1 VKRTAS
7 HRASHDDLLSND
19 SSSQGDDFGIAPR
32 PRRTTRK
39 TTQRGNASSSQ
50 GDEEASNMT
59 EGQAIRQASEERASD
74 IIQKVEHPLWADYEY
89 TLTRVDHHHPRR
101 PTDFTKGENQSMI
114 NRHEDPYEWTTELH
128 DHKFW
133 NNFQA
138 DWYLTVIKD
147 RKNPITQELY
157 VDWSYIQKKRDP
169 VFKRVIAKSQRLGIF
184 DILDLHQEWNTEL
197 VAQFYATTWRSGE
210 GLDSTLN
217 FALEGHRF
225 ELKISE
231 LPTIFGLAGNHFDR
245 EPISIERSISD
256 KELAPLYYP
265 GNECNFGTN
274 HGMLPEFYVFN
285 NIFRN
290 TLTPK
295 RGDHTSI
302 RGSTRNLL
310 LAILDYQPPP
320 CISVFFWSE
329 LMFALNHGTVYC
341 HTPKFQNLECD

>member
-1 VKRTAS
+1 
-7 HRASHDDLLSND
+7 
-19 SSSQGDDFGIAPR
+19 
-32 PRRTTRK
+32 
-39 TTQRGNASSSQ
+39 
-50 GDEEASNMT
+50 
-59 EGQAIRQASEERASD
+59 
-74 IIQKVEHPLWADYEY
+74 
-89 TLTRVDHHHPRR
+89 
-101 PTDFTKGENQSMI
+101 
-114 NRHEDPYEWTTELH
+114 
-128 DHKFW
+128 
-133 NNFQA
+133 
-138 DWYLTVIKD
+138 
-147 RKNPITQELY
+147 
-157 VDWSYIQKKRDP
+157 

-184 DILDLHQEWNTEL
+184 DILDLHQEWNMEL

-245 EPISIERSISD
+245 EPISTERCISD
-256 KELAPLYYP
+256 NELAPLYYP
-265 GNECNFGTN
+265 GSECNFGTN